1 MKISYLTAYDAS
13 DIHNWSGTGYYIAKA
28 LRDQNAEIDFVG
40 NLQAVPDP
48 VSKIKQRL
56 YRRFGRTFEF
66 ERTRHYAKQIANL
79 AMPRIRPDAD
89 IVFSPGSLWINFLE
103 TKKPKVFCTDATF
116 AGMIGFYETFST
128 LCRETMRSGNQI
140 EQLALQTCSMAFYAS
155 DWAARTAVE
164 NYKVDPE
171 KIKVVPFGANIEC
184 HRTLEDIKKIVDRRP
199 EKECRLLFLGVDW
212 KRKGGDV
219 AVQVTEKLNRDGLK
233 TTLHVAG
240 IKQIPL
246 SPLPPFIVDHGFIAK
261 SLQTG
266 TERIEKLFAESH
278 FLLVPSVAE
287 AYGLVFCEAN
297 SFGLPAIA
305 TNVGGIPTIIKDGV
319 NGRTFPLSST
329 AGEYANYIRKTFDD
343 HSAYRELCFSSFN
356 EYEKRLNWKVA
367 GKTMMDFLLTL

>member
-1 MKISYLTAYDAS
+1 
-13 DIHNWSGTGYYIAKA
+13 
-28 LRDQNAEIDFVG
+28 
-40 NLQAVPDP
+40 
-48 VSKIKQRL
+48 
-56 YRRFGRTFEF
+56 
-66 ERTRHYAKQIANL
+66 
-79 AMPRIRPDAD
+79 
-89 IVFSPGSLWINFLE
+89 
-103 TKKPKVFCTDATF
+103 
-116 AGMIGFYETFST
+116 
-128 LCRETMRSGNQI
+128 
-140 EQLALQTCSMAFYAS
+140 MAFYAS